1 MSTMSPLSPR
11 KPDTPE
17 AMRRLIGEIRRRIPF
32 DLSEEQLC
40 RDGCNACSL
49 KLLEYLSSELEN
61 WEARLEGGEKPGL
74 ADLSQLARSAR
85 KIHRV
90 LTKNGILPEEDPAQ
104 GG

>member
-1 MSTMSPLSPR
+1 MSPPSLR

-32 DLSEEQLC
+32 DLSEKQLC

-61 WEARLEGGEKPGL
+61 WEARLESGEKPGL

-90 LTKNGILPEEDPAQ
+90 LVKNGIVERDGE
-104 GG
+104 